1 MSIYKPRRPKFDEIY
16 QGEWDYPDYLGVGLS
31 FEGVPND
38 YKLFLDLLMDVSCN
52 PISARRIL
60 DILERNEIKYVTV
73 MAALDFNRI
82 GHELAEL
89 GVVMKITPPFD
100 YQDPNSI
107 HNNSLVDQAVLNII
121 KNNENDIELD
131 DDLKVIFEQRLVDA
145 TKSFEE
151 KPHNLGPYDRNYKR
165 TY

>member
-1 MSIYKPRRPKFDEIY
+1 MSRRLKFEDFY
-16 QGEWDYPDYLGVGLS
+16 QGEWDYPECMGVGLS

-52 PISARRIL
+52 PVSARRIL
-60 DILERNEIKYVTV
+60 DILERNEVKYVTV

-82 GHELAEL
+82 GHSLAKL

-100 YQDPNSI
+100 YKDPEAIS
-107 HNNSLVDQAVLNII
+107 NNSLVDMAVFNII
-121 KNNENDIELD
+121 RDNKNDIELD
-131 DDLKVIFEQRLVDA
+131 DELKVIFEQRLVEA

-151 KPHNLGPYDRNYKR
+151 KPHNFGPYDRNYKR
-165 TY
+165 IY

>member
-82 GHELAEL
+82 GHELAKL
-89 GVVMKITPPFD
+89 GF
-100 YQDPNSI
+100 
-107 HNNSLVDQAVLNII
+107 
-121 KNNENDIELD
+121 
-131 DDLKVIFEQRLVDA
+131 
-145 TKSFEE
+145 
-151 KPHNLGPYDRNYKR
+151 
-165 TY
+165 